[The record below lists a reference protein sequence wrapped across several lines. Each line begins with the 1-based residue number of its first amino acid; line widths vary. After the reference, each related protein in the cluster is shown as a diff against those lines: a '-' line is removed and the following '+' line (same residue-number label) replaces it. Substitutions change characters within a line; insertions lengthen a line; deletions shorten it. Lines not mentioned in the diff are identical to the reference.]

1 MSERVSKWSALSVG
15 VPELDEEHLDF
26 VALCRALDDAGEA
39 SPAEVALAVQRLVR
53 GALTHM
59 RHEEQLLIGSGFSQH
74 CAHAFRAHVRE
85 HGRIR
90 HRLREMAQVAET
102 GRFDAALMV
111 DMQNSHIL
119 QCDIKLKAFL
129 VEITSTSRYGSAG

>member
-1 MSERVSKWSALSVG
+1 MVKWSALSVG

-26 VALCRALDDAGEA
+26 VVLCRELDDAGA
-39 SPAEVALAVQRLVR
+39 KAPAEVALAVQRLVR
-53 GALTHM
+53 GALMHM
-59 RHEEQLLIGSGFSQH
+59 QHEEQLLIGSGFSRH
-74 CAHAFRAHVRE
+74 CTHAFRAHLRE

-90 HRLREMAQVAET
+90 QRLRDIAHGAE
-102 GRFDAALMV
+102 GSRFDAAQMV

-119 QCDIKLKAFL
+119 TCDIKLRAFL